1 MTITGYHSSISAGA
15 SQHHHGNCPL
25 SPAEQLYVR
34 AARRPWPAAL
44 RDLLG
49 GPRTHLQVLGA
60 VPAEAPCAAAKAQ
73 DTRQIP
79 VAQIVGS
86 VEPAR
91 SQDFDAEF
99 RPRNPHLKER
109 WLSVAVRRQAG
120 RALPPVD
127 LVQVGERYFV
137 VDGHHRVSV
146 ERALGSQSIQ
156 ARVARLG
163 TQGLEIPG

>member
-1 MTITGYHSSISAGA
+1 MTTTGYHSSISAGA
-15 SQHHHGNCPL
+15 SQHHH
-25 SPAEQLYVR
+25 PAEQLYVR
-34 AARRPWPAAL
+34 TARRPWPAAL
-44 RDLLG
+44 RELLG
-49 GPRTHLQVLGA
+49 GQRTHLQVLGA

-73 DTRQIP
+73 DTREIP

-109 WLSVAVRRQAG
+109 WLNVAARRQAG

-146 ERALGSQSIQ
+146 ERALGHSMIP
-156 ARVARLG
+156 AYVTRLC
-163 TQGLEIPG
+163 